1 MEAEDFEGDPE
12 MDMQEYTKG
21 FNWAYTIAQHDE
33 KLALELQ
40 SSIKHDAGDRW
51 SGLKHGFNQF
61 FYEKKQEQAKTTDRG
76 YEETGGC
83 EKDEKSSRMDELD
96 DLRGDSEDR
105 DVEREP

>member
-40 SSIKHDAGDRW
+40 GSIKHDVGDRW

-61 FYEKKQEQAKTTDRG
+61 FYEKKQEQAKTTDRD
-76 YEETGGC
+76 YKETGDWK
-83 EKDEKSSRMDELD
+83 KDEKSTRMDELD
-96 DLRGDSEDR
+96 NLRGNGQER
-105 DVEREP
+105 DNERDI